1 MIFKKMKK
9 KSDGIFITILLLFIF
24 IYNIPLFAEGAG
36 SRAAFTR
43 GGWAGARYVAMGGA
57 GEVICDDIYA
67 IYWNPAGLTALSG
80 KHKLSG
86 DEIKEK
92 ARKGRVDDI
101 SEADLL
107 NFSEDEKKENTYQI
121 GASASLLDVE
131 RKAGFAGFAFD
142 FFGGVL
148 GTGMYSIF
156 STGIESYNESGV
168 QGEDLN
174 YIAAVP
180 CLSYAWAVGVTAI
193 GITVKGLYEK
203 IGTVEYMGLGA
214 DFGAQFDVLPFLRLG
229 FVLQDLGTGLSPVD
243 KGDDVDPKYDFASPS
258 LKLGV
263 ALVSDS
269 GVTIALTTV
278 KKIEQNDYEMNI
290 GAAYK
295 VADFLSVYLGIN
307 DNVFT
312 TGVTVKL
319 FTMDFSYALSVDRI
333 DSGYNNTVSFS
344 LFF

>member
-1 MIFKKMKK
+1 
-9 KSDGIFITILLLFIF
+9 
-24 IYNIPLFAEGAG
+24 
-36 SRAAFTR
+36 
-43 GGWAGARYVAMGGA
+43 
-57 GEVICDDIYA
+57 
-67 IYWNPAGLTALSG
+67 
-80 KHKLSG
+80 
-86 DEIKEK
+86 
-92 ARKGRVDDI
+92 
-101 SEADLL
+101 
-107 NFSEDEKKENTYQI
+107 
-121 GASASLLDVE
+121 
-131 RKAGFAGFAFD
+131 
-142 FFGGVL
+142 
-148 GTGMYSIF
+148 MYSIF